1 VALRLGGNRMSLKL
15 ISRLNLGAAFRID
28 LRLTF
33 VLSSVIILLLWFW
46 LLFAIS

>member
-1 VALRLGGNRMSLKL
+1 MSLEL

-33 VLSSVIILLLWFW
+33 VLSHVMILLLWFW
-46 LLFAIS
+46 GHHHLPMLSNNKCP